1 MCAMMTV
8 NLAVVPRGHREPSK
22 KPILLLYWQKHVDA
36 RWLTLARE
44 SRHIVAFA
52 LSDTTSRAAV
62 DPLVLYVALNA
73 WSQNFAPGER

>member
-8 NLAVVPRGHREPSK
+8 NLAVVPRGRREPSK
-22 KPILLLYWQKHVDA
+22 KPILLLYSQKHVDA
-36 RWLTLARE
+36 LWLTLARE

-62 DPLVLYVALNA
+62 RSFSLVSGVKRLDAK
-73 WSQNFAPGER
+73 SAPGER